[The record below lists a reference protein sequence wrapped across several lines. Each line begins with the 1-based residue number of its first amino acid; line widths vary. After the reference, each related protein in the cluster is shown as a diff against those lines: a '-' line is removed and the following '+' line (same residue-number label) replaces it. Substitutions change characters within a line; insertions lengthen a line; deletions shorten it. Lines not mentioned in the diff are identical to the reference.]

1 MKTLKNKRGIVLENA
16 IIFMLVIFA
25 LCFVLTTI
33 TLTNYYQARIDLIK
47 LENKIQVDQ
56 IGEDFLKS
64 IADKTEFTQ
73 IYDGYSY
80 NCDVNDNTFTLTVT
94 QQNTTKLYVE
104 AKRFDDGQVQVI
116 CWNYNKSI

>member
-1 MKTLKNKRGIVLENA
+1 MNILKNKRGIVLENA

-64 IADKTEFTQ
+64 IADHTEFTQ
-73 IYDGYSY
+73 TYDGYLYTCS
-80 NCDVNDNTFTLTVT
+80 DNDDGTFTLTVT
-94 QQNTTKLYVE
+94 QQNTTKLDVK
-104 AKRFDDGQVQVI
+104 AKIIDGQVQVI
-116 CWNYNKSI
+116 CWNYE